1 MAITPGKVGEVF
13 KSYLLK
19 EQNGTAISKSGP
31 IILAER
37 ITDFLSLIMLSMIG
51 ALMFGYETK
60 LIIITGIFFVL
71 LILLISSKKISYG
84 IMNIFEKFKFFNRL
98 SQKVHTAYDSI
109 YQMVRFKELMV
120 TLFLSIIAWF
130 FECLGFYIVINS
142 FGIENIVHINI
153 FVATFIYGFAT
164 IAGAITML
172 PGGLG
177 ATDASIAF
185 LLVTLQGIAE
195 NVAVAATLIIRVAT
209 LWFAVIVGIVSI
221 LFYQKISHK
230 KVSEIVLDS

>member
-1 MAITPGKVGEVF
+1 
-13 KSYLLK
+13 
-19 EQNGTAISKSGP
+19 
-31 IILAER
+31 
-37 ITDFLSLIMLSMIG
+37 MLSMIG